1 LSHNITNQNLISF
14 KIKNFELFSRTLDK
28 LKNLR
33 GTVDLLPDQLIKWQ
47 NVEKILF
54 DLLSR
59 ASIKEIRTPILEMT
73 ELFIRGIGE
82 GTDVVSKEMYTFLD
96 RGKRS
101 CTLRPEGTASVVR
114 ALIQNGISSN
124 PLQKLWYMGPMFRYE
139 RPQAGRQRQ
148 FHQLGVEFIG
158 YESVR
163 SDIEIIAL
171 AWDILGA
178 LGIKELNLEI
188 NTLGDLNDRLNFQK
202 SFVEWLEINKNSLD
216 LDSQNRINKNPLR
229 ILDTKNAHTKKILEN
244 SPKLINFLS
253 ENSLTRYIELK
264 NQLEALKIPYVEN
277 FNLVRGL
284 DYYTHTAFEITSG
297 ALGSQATVCG
307 GGRYD
312 NLIKQMGGNDTPAIG
327 FAIGLERLILLA
339 GKELEVARKTDI
351 YIVNQGLRAELLAME
366 LSRKLRNFDLLVE
379 LDLSGASLS
388 KQFKKANKLNSK
400 GIIIVGDDEAAKEEF
415 IIRLFDKQIPE
426 NREEVISFDN
436 DIQLKKW
443 LTNNLF
449 LK

>member
-1 LSHNITNQNLISF
+1 MNN
-14 KIKNFELFSRTLDK
+14 

-47 NVEKILF
+47 NVEKIL
-54 DLLSR
+54 LEMLSR
-59 ASIKEIRTPILEMT
+59 ASVKEIRTPILEMT

-96 RGKRS
+96 RGERS
-101 CTLRPEGTASVVR
+101 CTLRPEGTASVAR

-163 SDIEIIAL
+163 SDVEIIAI
-171 AWDILGA
+171 AWDVLGK
-178 LGIKELNLEI
+178 LGIKDLNLEI
-188 NTLGDLNDRLNFQK
+188 NTLGDINDRLDFQK
-202 SFVEWLEINKNSLD
+202 SFIKWLEINKQSLD

-229 ILDTKNAHTKKILEN
+229 ILDSKNSETKKILEN
-244 SPKLINFLS
+244 APRLFDYLS
-253 ENSLTRYIELK
+253 EKSHKRYSDLK
-264 NQLEALKIPYVEN
+264 KLLDSLKIPYEEN
-277 FNLVRGL
+277 YNLVRGL

-312 NLIKQMGGNDTPAIG
+312 DLIKQMGGPSTPAVG

-339 GKELEVARKTDI
+339 GKELEFPRNTDI
-351 YIVNQGLRAELLAME
+351 YIINQGLSAESLAMD
-366 LSRKLRNFDLLVE
+366 LSRKLRNYDLLVE
-379 LDLSGASLS
+379 LDLSGASFS
-388 KQFKKANKLNSK
+388 KQFKKANKLKSRS
-400 GIIIVGDDEAAKEEF
+400 IIIIGEDEAANKEF
-415 IIRLFDKQIPE
+415 IIRLFDKS
-426 NREEVISFDN
+426 NDGNKEEVISFEN
-436 DIQLKKW
+436 KIRLENWLK
-443 LTNNLF
+443 NNLI
-449 LK
+449 LN

>member
-1 LSHNITNQNLISF
+1 LEQ
-14 KIKNFELFSRTLDK
+14 
-28 LKNLR
+28 
-33 GTVDLLPDQLIKWQ
+33 
-47 NVEKILF
+47 
-54 DLLSR
+54 LSR

-96 RGKRS
+96 RGERS
-101 CTLRPEGTASVVR
+101 CTLRPEGTASVAR

-158 YESVR
+158 HDSVR
-163 SDIEIIAL
+163 SDVEIIAL
-171 AWDILGA
+171 AWDILGK

-188 NTLGDLNDRLNFQK
+188 NTLGDTKDRSNFQK
-202 SFVEWLEINKNSLD
+202 SFLKWLETNKDSLD
-216 LDSQNRINKNPLR
+216 SDSQNRISKNPLR
-229 ILDTKNAHTKKILEN
+229 ILVTKNIQTKKVLEN
-244 SPKLINFLS
+244 APRLFNFLS
-253 ENSLTRYIELK
+253 EKSHNRYLDLK
-264 NQLEALKIPYVEN
+264 RQLKVLKIPYVEN

-312 NLIKQMGGNDTPAIG
+312 DLIKQMGGPNTPAIG

-339 GKELEVARKTDI
+339 GKELEIPRNTDI
-351 YIVNQGLRAELLAME
+351 YIINKGL
-366 LSRKLRNFDLLVE
+366 
-379 LDLSGASLS
+379 
-388 KQFKKANKLNSK
+388 FKRYFIVTKYGEKTFTEKKYFKNDCFIFGSESK
-400 GIIIVGDDEAAKEEF
+400 GIPNKILKEFENSKKISIPMIYGSRSLNLANSVSIVVYEALRQNKF
-415 IIRLFDKQIPE
+415 Q
-426 NREEVISFDN
+426 
-436 DIQLKKW
+436 
-443 LTNNLF
+443 F
-449 LK
+449 L

>member
-1 LSHNITNQNLISF
+1 MNN
-14 KIKNFELFSRTLDK
+14 

-33 GTVDLLPDQLIKWQ
+33 GTVDLLPDQLKKWQ
-47 NVEKILF
+47 NVEKILLE
-54 DLLSR
+54 LLSR
-59 ASIKEIRTPILEMT
+59 SSIKEIRTPILEMT

-82 GTDVVSKEMYTFLD
+82 ETDVVSKEMYTFLD
-96 RGKRS
+96 RGERS
-101 CTLRPEGTASVVR
+101 CTLRPEGTASVAR

-171 AWDILGA
+171 AWDILRR

-188 NTLGDLNDRLNFQK
+188 NTLGDINDRLNFQN
-202 SFVEWLEINKNSLD
+202 SFLKWLEINKNSLD
-216 LDSQNRINKNPLR
+216 FDSQKRIDKNPLR
-229 ILDTKNAHTKKILEN
+229 ILDSKNVQTKKLLEN
-244 SPKLINFLS
+244 APRLFDFLS
-253 ENSLTRYIELK
+253 EESHKRYSDLK
-264 NQLEALKIPYVEN
+264 KYLEDLKIPYIEN
-277 FNLVRGL
+277 YNLVRGL

-307 GGRYD
+307 GGRYND
-312 NLIKQMGGNDTPAIG
+312 LIKQMGGPKTPAIG

-339 GKELEVARKTDI
+339 GKELEVPRNTDI
-351 YIVNQGLRAELLAME
+351 YIVNQGIIAESLAID
-366 LSRKLRNFDLLVE
+366 LSRKLRNYDLLVE
-379 LDLSGASLS
+379 LDLSGASFS

-400 GIIIVGDDEAAKEEF
+400 SIIVIGDDEAANKKF
-415 IIRLFDKQIPE
+415 IIRLFDKS
-426 NREEVISFDN
+426 NNGNKEEIISFDN
-436 DIQLKKW
+436 DIKLENWINKNLLLK
-443 LTNNLF
+443 
-449 LK
+449 

>member
-1 LSHNITNQNLISF
+1 MNN
-14 KIKNFELFSRTLDK
+14 

-33 GTVDLLPDQLIKWQ
+33 GTVDLFPDQLIKWQ
-47 NVEKILF
+47 NVEKIL
-54 DLLSR
+54 LQQLSR

-73 ELFIRGIGE
+73 ELFVRGIGE

-96 RGKRS
+96 RGERS

-114 ALIQNGISSN
+114 ALIQDGISSK

-158 YESVR
+158 YDSVR
-163 SDIEIIAL
+163 SDVEIIAL
-171 AWDILGA
+171 AWDILGK

-202 SFVEWLEINKNSLD
+202 SFLKWLEINKNSLD
-216 LDSQNRINKNPLR
+216 LDSQNRITKNPLR
-229 ILDTKNAHTKKILEN
+229 ILDSKNIQTQKALKNAPRLF
-244 SPKLINFLS
+244 NFLS
-253 ENSLTRYIELK
+253 EKSHKRYSNLK
-264 NQLEALKIPYVEN
+264 KNLEVLKIPYVEN

-312 NLIKQMGGNDTPAIG
+312 DLIKQMGGPNTPAIG

-339 GKELEVARKTDI
+339 GKELGIPRNTDI
-351 YIVNQGLRAELLAME
+351 YIVNQGLIAETLAMD
-366 LSRKLRNFDLLVE
+366 LARKLRNYDLLVE
-379 LDLSGASLS
+379 LDLSGASFS
-388 KQFKKANKLNSK
+388 KQFKKANKLKSK
-400 GIIIVGDDEAAKEEF
+400 CIIIIGDDEAPNKEF
-415 IIRLFDKQIPE
+415 IIRRFDKTSSE
-426 NREEVISFDN
+426 NKEEVISFEN
-436 DIQLKKW
+436 DIKLEKW
-443 LTNNLF
+443 LNNNLL

>member
-1 LSHNITNQNLISF
+1 MN
-14 KIKNFELFSRTLDK
+14 NF
-28 LKNLR
+28 KNLR

-47 NVEKILF
+47 NVEKILI
-54 DLLSR
+54 DQLSR

-96 RGKRS
+96 RGERS
-101 CTLRPEGTASVVR
+101 CTLRPEGTASVAR
-114 ALIQNGISSN
+114 ALIQNGISSK
-124 PLQKLWYMGPMFRYE
+124 PFHKLWYMGPMFRYE

-148 FHQLGVEFIG
+148 FHQLGVEFVG
-158 YESVR
+158 YEDVR

-171 AWDILGA
+171 AWDILGK

-202 SFVEWLEINKNSLD
+202 SFLEWLEMNKDSLD
-216 LDSQNRINKNPLR
+216 VDSQKRINKNPLR
-229 ILDTKNAHTKKILEN
+229 ILDSKNVQTKKILEN
-244 SPKLINFLS
+244 APKLFDFLS
-253 ENSLTRYIELK
+253 EKSLERYLILK
-264 NQLEALKIPYVEN
+264 KQLKFLKIPYIEN

-297 ALGSQATVCG
+297 SLGSQATVCG

-312 NLIKQMGGNDTPAIG
+312 NLIKQMGGKETPAIG

-339 GKELEVARKTDI
+339 GKELEAERHTDI
-351 YIVNQGLRAELLAME
+351 YIVNKGLNAELLAMN
-366 LSRKLRNFDLLVE
+366 LSRKLRKYDLLVE
-379 LDLSGASLS
+379 LDVTGASFS
-388 KQFKKANKLNSK
+388 KQFKKANKLKSK
-400 GIIIVGDDEAAKEEF
+400 SIIVLGDEEASNNEF
-415 IIRLFDKQIPE
+415 VIRLFNKDGSETK
-426 NREEVISFDN
+426 EEKISFDN
-436 DIQLKKW
+436 DIKLEKW
-443 LTNNLF
+443 LNNNLF

>member
-1 LSHNITNQNLISF
+1 MNN
-14 KIKNFELFSRTLDK
+14 

-33 GTVDLLPDQLIKWQ
+33 GTVDLLPEQLIKWQ
-47 NVEKILF
+47 NVEKIL
-54 DLLSR
+54 LEQLSR
-59 ASIKEIRTPILEMT
+59 SSIKEIRTPILEMT

-82 GTDVVSKEMYTFLD
+82 ETDVVSKEMYTFLD
-96 RGKRS
+96 RGERS
-101 CTLRPEGTASVVR
+101 CTLRPEGTASVAR

-171 AWDILGA
+171 AWDILGR

-188 NTLGDLNDRLNFQK
+188 NTLGDISDRLNFQN
-202 SFVEWLEINKNSLD
+202 SFLKWLEINKNSLD
-216 LDSQNRINKNPLR
+216 FDSQNRIDKNPLR
-229 ILDTKNAHTKKILEN
+229 ILDTKNVQTKKLLEN
-244 SPKLINFLS
+244 APRLFDFLS
-253 ENSLTRYIELK
+253 EESHKRYSELK
-264 NQLEALKIPYVEN
+264 KYLEDLKIPYIEN
-277 FNLVRGL
+277 YNLVRGL

-307 GGRYD
+307 GGRYND
-312 NLIKQMGGNDTPAIG
+312 LIKQMGGPKTPAIG

-339 GKELEVARKTDI
+339 GKELEIPRNTDI
-351 YIVNQGLRAELLAME
+351 YIVNKGIIAESLAMD
-366 LSRKLRNFDLLVE
+366 LTRKLRNYDLLVE
-379 LDLSGASLS
+379 LDLSGASFS

-400 GIIIVGDDEAAKEEF
+400 SIIVIGDDEAANKKF
-415 IIRLFDKQIPE
+415 IIRLFDKS
-426 NREEVISFDN
+426 NNGNKEEIISFDN
-436 DIQLKKW
+436 DIKLENWLNKNLLLK
-443 LTNNLF
+443 
-449 LK
+449 

>member
-1 LSHNITNQNLISF
+1 MNN
-14 KIKNFELFSRTLDK
+14 

-47 NVEKILF
+47 NVEKIL
-54 DLLSR
+54 LEQLSR

-82 GTDVVSKEMYTFLD
+82 GTDVVSKEMYTFFD
-96 RGKRS
+96 RGERS
-101 CTLRPEGTASVVR
+101 CTLRPEGTASVAR
-114 ALIQNGISSN
+114 ALIQNGMSSN

-139 RPQAGRQRQ
+139 RPQSGRQRQ

-163 SDIEIIAL
+163 SDVEIIAL
-171 AWDILGA
+171 AWDLLGK

-188 NTLGDLNDRLNFQK
+188 NTLGDFNDRFNFQK
-202 SFVEWLEINKNSLD
+202 SFLKWLEINKNSLD

-229 ILDTKNAHTKKILEN
+229 ILDSKNIQTKKVLEN
-244 SPKLINFLS
+244 APKLFDFLS
-253 ENSLTRYIELK
+253 DQSLERYLILK
-264 NQLEALKIPYVEN
+264 DQLDFLKIPFVEN

-284 DYYTHTAFEITSG
+284 DYYTHTAFEITSA

-312 NLIKQMGGNDTPAIG
+312 NLIKQMGGPETPAIG

-339 GKELEVARKTDI
+339 GNKLEVGRQTDI
-351 YIVNQGLRAELLAME
+351 YIVNKGLNAESLAMD
-366 LSRKLRNFDLLVE
+366 LSRKLRNYDLLIE
-379 LDLSGASLS
+379 LDLTGASFS
-388 KQFKKANKLNSK
+388 KQYKKANKLKSK
-400 GIIIVGDDEAAKEEF
+400 SIIVIGDDEASNKEF
-415 IIRLFDKQIPE
+415 IIRLFNKDSLE
-426 NREEVISFDN
+426 NQEETISFEDTIN
-436 DIQLKKW
+436 LENW
-443 LTNNLF
+443 LNSNLF
-449 LK
+449 SKSNL

>member
-1 LSHNITNQNLISF
+1 MNN
-14 KIKNFELFSRTLDK
+14 

-47 NVEKILF
+47 NVEKIVLEQ
-54 DLLSR
+54 LKRS
-59 ASIKEIRTPILEMT
+59 SIKEIRTPILEMT

-82 GTDVVSKEMYTFLD
+82 GTDVVNKEMYTFLD
-96 RGKRS
+96 RGERS
-101 CTLRPEGTASVVR
+101 CTLRPEGTASVAR

-163 SDIEIIAL
+163 SDVEIIAF
-171 AWDILGA
+171 AWDVLKK

-188 NTLGDLNDRLNFQK
+188 NTLGDLIDRSNFQK
-202 SFVEWLEINKNSLD
+202 NFLKWLKINKNALD
-216 LDSQNRINKNPLR
+216 LDSQNRIDKNPLR
-229 ILDTKNAHTKKILEN
+229 IFDSKNIQTKKILEN
-244 SPKLINFLS
+244 APRLVDFLS
-253 ENSLTRYIELK
+253 EKSRKRYSDLK
-264 NQLEALKIPYVEN
+264 KQLEILKIPYLEN

-297 ALGSQATVCG
+297 SLGSQATVCG

-312 NLIKQMGGNDTPAIG
+312 DLIKQMGGPNTPAIG

-339 GKELEVARKTDI
+339 GKELEAPRNTDI
-351 YIVNQGLRAELLAME
+351 YIINQGLISEILAMD
-366 LSRKLRNFDLLVE
+366 LSRKLRNYDLLVE
-379 LDLSGASLS
+379 LDLSGASFS
-388 KQFKKANKLNSK
+388 KQFKKANKLKAKS
-400 GIIIVGDDEAAKEEF
+400 IIVIGDDEAANKEF
-415 IIRLFDKQIPE
+415 VIRLFDKASTE
-426 NREEVISFDN
+426 NRELAISFED
-436 DIQLKKW
+436 DITLEKW
-443 LTNNLF
+443 LINNL
-449 LK
+449 LVK

>member
-1 LSHNITNQNLISF
+1 MN
-14 KIKNFELFSRTLDK
+14 NF
-28 LKNLR
+28 KNLR

-47 NVEKILF
+47 NVEKILI
-54 DLLSR
+54 DQLSR

-96 RGKRS
+96 RGERS
-101 CTLRPEGTASVVR
+101 CTLRPEGTASVAR
-114 ALIQNGISSN
+114 ALIQNGISSQ

-148 FHQLGVEFIG
+148 FHQLGVEFVG
-158 YESVR
+158 YEDVR

-171 AWDILGA
+171 AWDILGK

-202 SFVEWLEINKNSLD
+202 SFLEWLEMNKDSLD
-216 LDSQNRINKNPLR
+216 VDSQKRINKNPLR
-229 ILDTKNAHTKKILEN
+229 ILDSKNVQTKKILEN
-244 SPKLINFLS
+244 APRLFDFLS
-253 ENSLTRYIELK
+253 EKSLERYLILK
-264 NQLEALKIPYVEN
+264 KQLKFLKIPYIEN

-297 ALGSQATVCG
+297 SLGSQATVCG

-312 NLIKQMGGNDTPAIG
+312 NLIKQMGGKETPAIG

-339 GKELEVARKTDI
+339 GKELEAERHTDI
-351 YIVNQGLRAELLAME
+351 YIVNKGLNAELLAMN
-366 LSRKLRNFDLLVE
+366 LSRKLRKYDLLVE
-379 LDLSGASLS
+379 LDVTGASFS
-388 KQFKKANKLNSK
+388 KQFKKANKLKSK
-400 GIIIVGDDEAAKEEF
+400 SIIVLGDEEASNNEF
-415 IIRLFDKQIPE
+415 VIRLFNKDSSETK
-426 NREEVISFDN
+426 EEKISFDN
-436 DIQLKKW
+436 DIKLEKW
-443 LTNNLF
+443 LNNNLF

>member
-1 LSHNITNQNLISF
+1 MNN
-14 KIKNFELFSRTLDK
+14 

-47 NVEKILF
+47 NVEKIVLA
-54 DLLSR
+54 LLSR
-59 ASIKEIRTPILEMT
+59 SSIKEIRTPILEMT
-73 ELFIRGIGE
+73 ELFIRGIGQE
-82 GTDVVSKEMYTFLD
+82 TDVVSKEMYTFLD
-96 RGKRS
+96 RGERS
-101 CTLRPEGTASVVR
+101 CTLRPEGTASVAR

-163 SDIEIIAL
+163 SDVEIIAL
-171 AWDILGA
+171 AWDVLGK

-202 SFVEWLEINKNSLD
+202 SFLKWLEINKNSLD

-229 ILDTKNAHTKKILEN
+229 ILDSKNNQTKKVLEN
-244 SPKLINFLS
+244 APRLFNFLS
-253 ENSLTRYIELK
+253 KKSHERYSDLK
-264 NQLEALKIPYVEN
+264 KQLEILKIPFVEN

-312 NLIKQMGGNDTPAIG
+312 DLIKQMGGPNTPAIG

-339 GKELEVARKTDI
+339 GKELEVPKNTDI
-351 YIVNQGLRAELLAME
+351 YIINQGLIAESLAMD
-366 LSRKLRNFDLLVE
+366 LSRKLRNYDLLVE
-379 LDLSGASLS
+379 LDLSGASFS
-388 KQFKKANKLNSK
+388 KQFKKANKLKSK
-400 GIIIVGDDEAAKEEF
+400 SIIVIGDDEAANKEF
-415 IIRLFDKQIPE
+415 IIRLFDKASFG
-426 NREEVISFDN
+426 NKEEVISFEN
-436 DIQLKKW
+436 DIKLEKW
-443 LTNNLF
+443 INKNLII
-449 LK
+449 K

>member
-1 LSHNITNQNLISF
+1 MN
-14 KIKNFELFSRTLDK
+14 NF
-28 LKNLR
+28 KNLR
-33 GTVDLLPDQLIKWQ
+33 GTADLFPDQLIKWQ
-47 NVEKILF
+47 NVEKILIEQ
-54 DLLSR
+54 LSR

-96 RGKRS
+96 RGERS
-101 CTLRPEGTASVVR
+101 CTLRPEGTASVAR
-114 ALIQNGISSN
+114 ALIQNGISSQ

-148 FHQLGVEFIG
+148 FHQLGVEFVG

-171 AWDILGA
+171 AWDILGK

-202 SFVEWLEINKNSLD
+202 SFLEWLEMNKHSLD
-216 LDSQNRINKNPLR
+216 VDSQKRINKNPLR
-229 ILDTKNAHTKKILEN
+229 ILDTKDVKTKKVLEN
-244 SPKLINFLS
+244 APRLFDFLS
-253 ENSLTRYIELK
+253 EKSLERYLILK
-264 NQLEALKIPYVEN
+264 KQLNFLKIPYVEN

-297 ALGSQATVCG
+297 SLGSQATVCG

-312 NLIKQMGGNDTPAIG
+312 NLIKQMGGKETPAIG

-339 GKELEVARKTDI
+339 GKELEAERQTDI
-351 YIVNQGLRAELLAME
+351 YIVNKGLNAELLAMN
-366 LSRKLRNFDLLVE
+366 LSRKLSKYDLLVE
-379 LDLSGASLS
+379 LDLSGATFS
-388 KQFKKANKLNSK
+388 KQFKKANKLKSK
-400 GIIIVGDDEAAKEEF
+400 SIIVLGDDEASNEEF
-415 IIRLFDKQIPE
+415 VIRLFNKDSSE
-426 NREEVISFDN
+426 NKEEIISFEN
-436 DIQLKKW
+436 DIKLEKW
-443 LTNNLF
+443 INNNLF
-449 LK
+449 LKR

>member
-1 LSHNITNQNLISF
+1 MNN
-14 KIKNFELFSRTLDK
+14 

-33 GTVDLLPDQLIKWQ
+33 GTVDLLPDELIKWQ
-47 NVEKILF
+47 NVEKIL
-54 DLLSR
+54 LEQLSR
-59 ASIKEIRTPILEMT
+59 SSIKEIRTPILEMT

-82 GTDVVSKEMYTFLD
+82 ETDVVSKEMYTFLD
-96 RGKRS
+96 RGERS
-101 CTLRPEGTASVVR
+101 CTLRPEGTASVAR

-171 AWDILGA
+171 AWDILRR

-188 NTLGDLNDRLNFQK
+188 NTLGDINDRLNFQN
-202 SFVEWLEINKNSLD
+202 SFLKWLEINKNSLD
-216 LDSQNRINKNPLR
+216 FDSQNRIDKNPLR
-229 ILDTKNAHTKKILEN
+229 ILDTKNVQTKKLLEN
-244 SPKLINFLS
+244 APRLFDFLS
-253 ENSLTRYIELK
+253 EESHKRYSELK
-264 NQLEALKIPYVEN
+264 KYLEDLKIPYIEN
-277 FNLVRGL
+277 YNLVRGL

-307 GGRYD
+307 GGRYND
-312 NLIKQMGGNDTPAIG
+312 LIKQMGGPKTPAIG

-339 GKELEVARKTDI
+339 GKELEVPRNTDI
-351 YIVNQGLRAELLAME
+351 YIVNQGIIAESLAID
-366 LSRKLRNFDLLVE
+366 LSRKLRNYDLLVE
-379 LDLSGASLS
+379 LDLSGASFS

-400 GIIIVGDDEAAKEEF
+400 SIIVIGDDEAANKKF
-415 IIRLFDKQIPE
+415 IIRLFDKS
-426 NREEVISFDN
+426 NNGNKEEIISFDN
-436 DIQLKKW
+436 DIKLENWINKNLLLK
-443 LTNNLF
+443 
-449 LK
+449 

>member
-1 LSHNITNQNLISF
+1 MNN
-14 KIKNFELFSRTLDK
+14 

-47 NVEKILF
+47 NVEKIL
-54 DLLSR
+54 LEQLSR
-59 ASIKEIRTPILEMT
+59 TSIKEIRTPILEMT
-73 ELFIRGIGE
+73 ELFTRGIGE

-96 RGKRS
+96 RGERS
-101 CTLRPEGTASVVR
+101 CTLRPEGTASVAR

-163 SDIEIIAL
+163 SDVEIIAL
-171 AWDILGA
+171 AWDILRK
-178 LGIKELNLEI
+178 LGIKQLNLEI

-202 SFVEWLEINKNSLD
+202 SFIKWLEINKNSLD

-229 ILDTKNAHTKKILEN
+229 ILDSKNIQTKKVLEN
-244 SPKLINFLS
+244 APRLFSFLS
-253 ENSLTRYIELK
+253 DKSHKRYSDLK
-264 NQLEALKIPYVEN
+264 KQLEALKIPYVEN

-312 NLIKQMGGNDTPAIG
+312 DLIKQMGGPNTPAIG

-339 GKELEVARKTDI
+339 GKELEFPRNTDI
-351 YIVNQGLRAELLAME
+351 YIINQGLIAEVLAID
-366 LSRKLRNFDLLVE
+366 LSRKLRNYDLLVE
-379 LDLSGASLS
+379 LDLSGASFS
-388 KQFKKANKLNSK
+388 KQFKKANKLKSK
-400 GIIIVGDDEAAKEEF
+400 SIIVIGDDEANKKEF
-415 IIRLFDKQIPE
+415 VIRLFDKE
-426 NREEVISFDN
+426 SSGNKEEVISLGN
-436 DIQLKKW
+436 DIQLEKW
-443 LTNNLF
+443 LNNNL
-449 LK
+449 LVK

>member
-1 LSHNITNQNLISF
+1 MN
-14 KIKNFELFSRTLDK
+14 NF
-28 LKNLR
+28 KNLR

-47 NVEKILF
+47 NVEKILI
-54 DLLSR
+54 DQLSR

-96 RGKRS
+96 RGERS

-114 ALIQNGISSN
+114 ALIQNGISSK

-148 FHQLGVEFIG
+148 FHQLGVEFVG

-171 AWDILGA
+171 AWDILGK

-202 SFVEWLEINKNSLD
+202 SFLEWLEINKHSLD
-216 LDSQNRINKNPLR
+216 VDSQKRINKNPLR
-229 ILDTKNAHTKKILEN
+229 ILDTKDVKTKKVLEN
-244 SPKLINFLS
+244 APRLFDFLS
-253 ENSLTRYIELK
+253 EKSLERYLILK
-264 NQLEALKIPYVEN
+264 KQLKFLKIPYVEN

-297 ALGSQATVCG
+297 SLGSQATVCG

-312 NLIKQMGGNDTPAIG
+312 NLIKQMGGKETPAIG

-339 GKELEVARKTDI
+339 GKELEAERRTDI
-351 YIVNQGLRAELLAME
+351 YIVNKGLNAELLAMN
-366 LSRKLRNFDLLVE
+366 LSRKLRKYDLLVE
-379 LDLSGASLS
+379 LDVTGASFS
-388 KQFKKANKLNSK
+388 KQFKKANKLKSK
-400 GIIIVGDDEAAKEEF
+400 SIIVLGDEEASNNEF
-415 IIRLFDKQIPE
+415 VIRLFNKDSSETK
-426 NREEVISFDN
+426 EEKISFDN
-436 DIQLKKW
+436 DIKLEKW
-443 LTNNLF
+443 LNNNLF

>member
-1 LSHNITNQNLISF
+1 MNN
-14 KIKNFELFSRTLDK
+14 

-33 GTVDLLPDQLIKWQ
+33 GTVDLLPDQLKKWQ
-47 NVEKILF
+47 NVEKILLE
-54 DLLSR
+54 LLSR
-59 ASIKEIRTPILEMT
+59 SSIKEIRTPILEMT

-82 GTDVVSKEMYTFLD
+82 ETDVVSKEMYTFLD
-96 RGKRS
+96 RGERS

-171 AWDILGA
+171 AWDILGR

-188 NTLGDLNDRLNFQK
+188 NTLGDINDRLNFQN
-202 SFVEWLEINKNSLD
+202 SFLKWLEINKNSLD
-216 LDSQNRINKNPLR
+216 FDSQNRIDKNPLR
-229 ILDTKNAHTKKILEN
+229 ILDTKNVQTKKLLEN
-244 SPKLINFLS
+244 APRLFDFLS
-253 ENSLTRYIELK
+253 EESHKRYSELK
-264 NQLEALKIPYVEN
+264 KYLEDLKIPYIEN
-277 FNLVRGL
+277 YNLVRGL

-307 GGRYD
+307 GGRYND
-312 NLIKQMGGNDTPAIG
+312 LIKQMGGPKTPAIG

-339 GKELEVARKTDI
+339 GKELEIPRNTDI
-351 YIVNQGLRAELLAME
+351 YIVNQGIIAESLAID
-366 LSRKLRNFDLLVE
+366 LSRKLRNYDLLVE
-379 LDLSGASLS
+379 LDLSGASFS

-400 GIIIVGDDEAAKEEF
+400 SIIVIGDDEAANKKF
-415 IIRLFDKQIPE
+415 IIRLFDKS
-426 NREEVISFDN
+426 NNGNKEEIISFDN
-436 DIQLKKW
+436 DIKLENWINKNLLLK
-443 LTNNLF
+443 
-449 LK
+449 

>member
-1 LSHNITNQNLISF
+1 MN
-14 KIKNFELFSRTLDK
+14 NF
-28 LKNLR
+28 KNLR

-47 NVEKILF
+47 NVEKILI
-54 DLLSR
+54 DQLSR

-96 RGKRS
+96 RGERS
-101 CTLRPEGTASVVR
+101 CTLRPEGTASVAR
-114 ALIQNGISSN
+114 ALIQNGISSK
-124 PLQKLWYMGPMFRYE
+124 PFHKLWYMGPMFRYE

-148 FHQLGVEFIG
+148 FHQLGVEFVG
-158 YESVR
+158 YEDVR

-171 AWDILGA
+171 AWDILGK

-202 SFVEWLEINKNSLD
+202 SFLEWLEMNKDSLD
-216 LDSQNRINKNPLR
+216 EDSQKRINKNPLR
-229 ILDTKNAHTKKILEN
+229 ILDSKNVQTKKILEN
-244 SPKLINFLS
+244 APRLFDFLS
-253 ENSLTRYIELK
+253 EKSLERYLILK
-264 NQLEALKIPYVEN
+264 KQLKFLKIPYIEN

-297 ALGSQATVCG
+297 SLGSQATVCG

-312 NLIKQMGGNDTPAIG
+312 NLIKQMGGKETPAIG

-339 GKELEVARKTDI
+339 GKELEAERHTDI
-351 YIVNQGLRAELLAME
+351 YIVNQGLNAELLAMN
-366 LSRKLRNFDLLVE
+366 LSRKLRKYDLLVE
-379 LDLSGASLS
+379 LDVTGASFS
-388 KQFKKANKLNSK
+388 KQFKKANKLKAKS
-400 GIIIVGDDEAAKEEF
+400 IIVLGDEEASNNEF
-415 IIRLFDKQIPE
+415 VIRLFNKDSSETK
-426 NREEVISFDN
+426 EEKISFDN
-436 DIQLKKW
+436 DIKLEKW
-443 LTNNLF
+443 LNNNLF